1 MELKPLIR
9 VERMSFGYTQK
20 IVLNDVNL
28 AIAEGEIVTL
38 LGPNGC
44 GKSTLLKIMLGLLR
58 PARGSIFFNDKDIMH
73 VNPKFLAR
81 EIAYVPQIHKSSFP
95 YAVRD
100 VVLMGRI
107 PHKTFFFRYSKT
119 DMRVAH
125 DALERL
131 SILHLANRA
140 YTEISGGERQL
151 TLIARALAQGAKT
164 FIMDEPAS
172 GLDYGNQLRLL
183 DQIIK
188 LSREGYTF
196 IKSTHSPEHA
206 LWIADRA
213 IMIKNGA
220 IVSDGK
226 CDDVINGE
234 SLFRLYNARVN
245 VLRLNGSLRV
255 CVPETICGCQELA
268 KSPWTSLDTTQ
279 PEDMMKSKREVV
291 PFRKNQNNAEF

>member
-9 VERMSFGYTQK
+9 AKGITFGYTDK
-20 IVLNDVNL
+20 PVLRNIDFT
-28 AIAEGEIVTL
+28 IAEGEIVTL

-44 GKSTLLKIMLGLLR
+44 GKSTLIKIMLGLLR
-58 PARGSIFFNDKDIMH
+58 PGKGTVFFNGTDIAH
-73 VNPKFLAR
+73 VTAKSLAR

-95 YAVRD
+95 YAVID

-107 PHKTFFFRYSKT
+107 PHKTFFFRYSKE
-119 DMRVAH
+119 DMDIAC

-131 SILHLANRA
+131 SIPHLAERP
-140 YTEISGGERQL
+140 YTDISGGERQL
-151 TLIARALAQGAKT
+151 TLIARALAQGART

-183 DQIIK
+183 EQIIN

-213 IMIKNGA
+213 IMIKGGVIVADGA
-220 IVSDGK
+220 
-226 CDDVINGE
+226 CDDAISNE
-234 SLFRLYNARVN
+234 RLFHLYNARVS
-245 VLRLNGSLRV
+245 VMKLNGSLRV
-255 CVPETICGCQELA
+255 CVPESICGCMA
-268 KSPWTSLDTTQ
+268 FGATG
-279 PEDMMKSKREVV
+279 
-291 PFRKNQNNAEF
+291 